1 MMEVMVLI
9 VSEMW
14 VDKEIIREGKNELSG
29 KLRVRLG

>member
-9 VSEMW
+9 VSKML

-29 KLRVRLG
+29 KL